1 MRRVSAVLASML
13 ALAFLMA
20 SSAPACAQQAYP
32 HKPIR
37 LIVPFPAGGSTD
49 PLARF
54 VGQQLTE
61 SWGQQVLVDNRPG
74 GNTII
79 GTEAVAKSAPD
90 GYTLLLTAT
99 SHVTYPLLLT
109 TPFDALRDFA
119 PVSTLTSTEMILVL
133 HPSVAAG
140 NLREFIALAKT
151 HPGQLAAMSVQQ
163 LIDFAKANPDRLN
176 YASAGTGNPNQLA
189 AELLNMM
196 AGIKLTHIPYKGGGP
211 AITDLVAGQVQAH
224 FGTPIAV
231 ISYIKAGKLKAI
243 ATTSDTRSSALP
255 QVPTFAEAGLPGF
268 EVKVWYGILAPAGT
282 PKEIIDKLSS
292 EFAKVM
298 AMPDIRE
305 KLERQGMNSFV
316 VAKERFGALMKDDM
330 AKYAKVI
337 KTANIKLE

>member
-1 MRRVSAVLASML
+1 MRGGFAAVARVLILTLLLAI
-13 ALAFLMA
+13 A
-20 SSAPACAQQAYP
+20 APARAQQSYP

-54 VGQQLTE
+54 VGQQLTD

-79 GTEAVAKSAPD
+79 GTEAVAKSSPD

-140 NLREFIALAKT
+140 NLQEFIALAKA
-151 HPGQLAAMSVQQ
+151 HPGQ
-163 LIDFAKANPDRLN
+163 LN

-231 ISYIKAGKLKAI
+231 ISYIRAGKLKAI

-292 EFAKVM
+292 EFAKIM

-316 VAKERFGALMKDDM
+316 VAKERFGVLMKDDM

-337 KTANIKLE
+337 KSANIKLE

>member
-1 MRRVSAVLASML
+1 MKRVSTALAAMWIVAVL
-13 ALAFLMA
+13 MA
-20 SSAPACAQQAYP
+20 IAAPARAQQSYP

-37 LIVPFPAGGSTD
+37 FIVPFPAGGSTD
-49 PLARF
+49 PLARL

-79 GTEAVAKSAPD
+79 GTDAVAKSAPD
-90 GYTLLLTAT
+90 GYTILLAAT

-109 TPFDALRDFA
+109 TPFDAIRDFA
-119 PVSTLTSTEMILVL
+119 PVSTLTSTELILVL

-140 NLREFIALAKT
+140 NLKEFISLAKT
-151 HPGQLAAMSVQQ
+151 HPGQ
-163 LIDFAKANPDRLN
+163 LN

-196 AGIKLTHIPYKGGGP
+196 AGIKLTHVPYKGGGP
-211 AITDLVAGQVQAH
+211 ALTDLIGGQVQAF

-231 ISYIKAGKLKAI
+231 ISYIKAGKVKAI
-243 ATTSDTRSSALP
+243 ATTNDARSSALP

-268 EVKVWYGILAPAGT
+268 EVKVWYGVLAPAGT
-282 PKEIIDKLSS
+282 PKEIIDKLAT
-292 EFAKVM
+292 EFAKIM
-298 AMPDIRE
+298 TMSDIKE
-305 KLERQGMNSFV
+305 KLERQGMSQFV